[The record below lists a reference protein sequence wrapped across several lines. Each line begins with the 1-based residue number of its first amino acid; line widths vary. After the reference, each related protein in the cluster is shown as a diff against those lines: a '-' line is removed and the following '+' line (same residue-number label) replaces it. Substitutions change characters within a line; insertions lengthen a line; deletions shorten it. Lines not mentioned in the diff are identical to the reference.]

1 MTAPALLSREAELSR
16 RDLIALE
23 SRLREAVS
31 RFLPFK
37 AYSLYFPREAET
49 VEPLWLPGEGRL
61 LLPLIHGGALLAVFV
76 ARGVPRRVVR
86 SLMPAFSGLLA
97 LCMENL
103 ALYKAGCTDALTGL
117 STRQHLVERMAREA
131 DHVRTCFANPPEGE
145 GDLGAPLHRAC
156 MGLVVVRLASLRQVA
171 RDHGYTFADRLT
183 TELARELAALA
194 PEQALAA
201 RTGDYEFALLVPA
214 AASGVCRKVAEEAVQ
229 RLSAVSL
236 RCGLTE
242 KAVRVCVSAGYAVY
256 PRDMEGALFERD
268 MAEQARVL
276 LRKARLAAAVAG
288 EGEGSEGP
296 GVMGFARILADGG
309 AVVETHPLSRV
320 MVNLGRSMNAR
331 EGQRFS
337 VWSVA
342 YPVRGGTHEPRQP
355 LYKGEVVLL
364 EVRED
369 RSVAEILHLGDPTWP
384 IEPGDRLTLLP
395 EEKGGDARRDASG
408 VQVDPLTGLY
418 RHGDFLARWSEAREG
433 CDCFALAL
441 VRFSDDG
448 RDPEGRASHP
458 EQLMAEAAQLCR
470 DHFGTETLGG
480 RYGLNSIVFFHPG
493 MTCDAAR
500 ESYHA
505 LCDLLSKRLRI
516 DAAVGVGCHP
526 FLAYRRADALENALK
541 ALEYALLL
549 PEPRVGIFDS
559 LALNI
564 SADKRFSLGDTF
576 GAIEEYKTALLAD
589 EGNTMAWNSLGVC
602 MAGLGRHSE
611 ARRYFEQALQRKPGD
626 PMALYNLGT
635 VCQSLGET
643 AEARKQYRKCLKYA
657 PGHVFA
663 LVRLG
668 QLAEGE
674 KRYAQAR
681 QYFNKA
687 ARAGDS
693 GGLVHRNLARLSMRQ
708 GRPDEAREHL
718 HDALL
723 RNPQDAVAL
732 QLMARLYLDGGEDPA
747 MAEALSRQSVAL
759 RPDLKQGW
767 LELARALDARG
778 HAAEAREARLRAGE
792 R

>member
-1 MTAPALLSREAELSR
+1 MTAPSLLSRGARLSR
-16 RDLIALE
+16 RDLIVLE
-23 SRLREAVS
+23 PRLREAVS
-31 RFLPFK
+31 RFLPFR
-37 AYSLYFPREAET
+37 AYSLYFPREADT
-49 VEPLWLPGEGRL
+49 VEPLWLPREGKL
-61 LLPLIHGGALLAVFV
+61 LLPLIHEGELLAVFV
-76 ARGVPRRVVR
+76 ARGVPRRTVR
-86 SLMPAFSGLLA
+86 SLMPAFQGLMA
-97 LCMENL
+97 LCLENL
-103 ALYKAGCTDALTGL
+103 ALYKASCTDVVTGL
-117 STRQHLVERMAREA
+117 ATRQHLVERMAREA

-156 MGLVVVRLASLRQVA
+156 MGLVVVRLATLRQVA

-183 TELARELAALA
+183 AELARELASVA

-201 RTGDYEFALLVPA
+201 RTGDYELALLVPA
-214 AASGVCRKVAEEAVQ
+214 AASGACRKLAEEAVR
-229 RLSAVSL
+229 RLGAVSL
-236 RCGLTE
+236 RCALTE
-242 KAVRVCVSAGYAVY
+242 KAVRVDVSAGYAVY

-268 MAEQARVL
+268 MGEQARVL

-288 EGEGSEGP
+288 ESEGSEGP
-296 GVMGFARILADGG
+296 GVMGFARILAEGG
-309 AVVETHPLSRV
+309 TVLETHPLSRV
-320 MVNLGRSMNAR
+320 MVSLGRGMNAR

-342 YPVRGGTHEPRQP
+342 YPVRGGSREPRQP

-364 EVRED
+364 EVRENA
-369 RSVAEILHLGDPTWP
+369 SVAEILHLGDPTWA

-395 EEKGGDARRDASG
+395 EEKGGDARRDGSG
-408 VQVDPLTGLY
+408 AQVDPLTGLF
-418 RHGDFLARWSEAREG
+418 RHGDFLARWSAARED
-433 CDCFALAL
+433 CDGFALAL

-448 RDPEGRASHP
+448 RDPEGRVAHP

-470 DHFGTETLGG
+470 DHLGPETLGG

-493 MTCDAAR
+493 MTPDEAR
-500 ESYHA
+500 TRYGA
-505 LCDLLSKRLRI
+505 LCDLLARRLRI
-516 DAAVGVGCHP
+516 GAAVGVGCHP
-526 FLAYRRADALENALK
+526 FLAFRKADALDNALK

-549 PEPRVGIFDS
+549 PEPRVGVLDS

-564 SADKRFSLGDTF
+564 SADKRFSLGDAF
-576 GAIEEYKTALLAD
+576 GAIEEYKLALLAD
-589 EGNTMAWNSLGVC
+589 ENNHMAWNSLGVC
-602 MAGLGRHSE
+602 MAGLGRHGE
-611 ARRYFEQALQRKPGD
+611 ARRYFEEALRRKAGD

-643 AEARKQYRKCLKYA
+643 AEARKQYRKCLRYA
-657 PGHVFA
+657 PGHVFS

-674 KRYAQAR
+674 KRFGQAR

-687 ARAGDS
+687 ARLDDA

-723 RNPQDAVAL
+723 RNPQDAFAL

-778 HAAEAREARLRAGE
+778 KGPEAREARLRAGE
-792 R
+792 C